1 MHLHLPRR
9 AGRSKRLLHL
19 LNRVS
24 TVRMV
29 RWWVWQVCG
38 DDVGPGRAR
47 VRRQAGI
54 APAQRWVGLCRPSAG
69 ARGGA
74 HRLERRRARCHVD
87 APNKTPTHVPEEGN
101 VDPGSRLSRGTSL
114 ELTPA
119 GEAELGKMR
128 RLLKRQIMACAP
140 TAAIARSRARQ
151 LGGMLCTHAAHTHR
165 CTRSRARR
173 AHRRRRPSRAARCSS
188 RRRYRALSCRRF
200 ATSTFSAR
208 DAVTTCQQRARRKH

>member
-1 MHLHLPRR
+1 MWRR
-9 AGRSKRLLHL
+9 
-19 LNRVS
+19 
-24 TVRMV
+24 
-29 RWWVWQVCG
+29 C
-38 DDVGPGRAR
+38 
-47 VRRQAGI
+47 
-54 APAQRWVGLCRPSAG
+54 G
-69 ARGGA
+69 ARESSRAEASGDLSGAALGG
-74 HRLERRRARCHVD
+74 LVQTERRREGRCAPARAPSTARCHVD
-87 APNKTPTHVPEEGN
+87 APNKTPTHVPEEGD

-165 CTRSRARR
+165 CTQSRARR
-173 AHRRRRPSRAARCSS
+173 AHRRRRPSRAARRSS
-188 RRRYRALSCRRF
+188 RRRYRGLSCCRF